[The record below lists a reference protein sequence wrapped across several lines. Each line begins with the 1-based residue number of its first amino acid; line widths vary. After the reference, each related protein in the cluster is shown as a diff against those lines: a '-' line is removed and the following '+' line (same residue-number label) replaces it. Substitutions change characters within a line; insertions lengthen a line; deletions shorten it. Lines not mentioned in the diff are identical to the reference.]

1 MDSQGAV
8 RTPMPEPENQLA
20 VQTPA
25 AESAKALVRT
35 EAPAEPGSDRGDQR
49 LDRLLMELHVMVRVD
64 RMRVEDLLAMERGTV
79 LTTEHEHSQDVP
91 VRCGGALL
99 LWGEFEVV
107 EQKLAVR
114 VTRLA

>member
-1 MDSQGAV
+1 
-8 RTPMPEPENQLA
+8 MPEPENQLT
-20 VQTPA
+20 VHA
-25 AESAKALVRT
+25 AAGEPALVRT
-35 EAPAEPGSDRGDQR
+35 DVPEAGGDAECEARDTR
-49 LDRLLMELHVMVRVD
+49 LDRLPMELHVMVKVE
-64 RMRVEDLLAMERGTV
+64 RMRVEDLLALERGTV
-79 LTTEHEHSQDVP
+79 LNTVHEHSQDVP